1 MFKLYNNVRVLDA
14 SRILV
19 GPYATMM
26 LGDLGAQVIKIES
39 HEVYL
44 RSI

>member
-1 MFKLYNNVRVLDA
+1 MFNLYKNIRILDA

-26 LGDLGAQVIKIES
+26 LSDLGAEVVKVEPFEVNKI
-39 HEVYL
+39 
-44 RSI
+44 

>member
-1 MFKLYNNVRVLDA
+1 MFKVYKNIRVLDA

-26 LGDLGAQVIKIES
+26 MSDLGAEVIKVES
-39 HEVYL
+39 FEVN
-44 RSI
+44 